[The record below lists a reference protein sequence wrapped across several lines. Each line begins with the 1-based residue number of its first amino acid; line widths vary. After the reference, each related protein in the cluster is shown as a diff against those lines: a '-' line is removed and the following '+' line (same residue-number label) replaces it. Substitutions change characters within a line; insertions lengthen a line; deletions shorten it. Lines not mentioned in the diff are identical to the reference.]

1 MTMRLTF
8 GVDPGLTGAVATLID
23 GEPGPILDMPTVDV
37 DGWGEVDARA
47 VVLFIREQRA
57 AHPGA
62 YVSACIEKVGARPAD
77 GGTSAFRFGQT
88 AGKLQAVFEVL
99 GIPTTRVIPS
109 QWKRHFGLLKT
120 EKDAAR
126 LLAITRFPTESKT
139 LARKKDNGR
148 ADALLMALWHE
159 NTQLGSHLTGDNQEH
174 AA

>member
-1 MTMRLTF
+1 MASRLTF
-8 GVDPGLTGAVATLID
+8 GCDPGLTGAIATLID

-99 GIPTTRVIPS
+99 GIPTTRVIPA

-126 LLAITRFPTESKT
+126 LLALTRFPSHQRE

-159 NTQLGSHLTGDNQEH
+159 NTQLGSYLTGDNQEH

>member
-8 GVDPGLTGAVATLID
+8 GVDPGLTGAIASLID

-88 AGKLQAVFEVL
+88 AGKLQATLEVL

-126 LLAITRFPTESKT
+126 ILAITRFPSAKQSMS
-139 LARKKDNGR
+139 RKKDNGR

-159 NTQLGSHLTGDNQEH
+159 NTQLGSSLIDTQREV
-174 AA
+174 A